1 MARIKMTVAND
12 IIFYERCEEYVLD
25 YKARNLRNGT
35 LKPIYERE
43 VYTFSACAYI
53 IYD

>member
-1 MARIKMTVAND
+1 MAKIKMTVAND
-12 IIFYERCEEYVLD
+12 KTFYEGCEEYVLD
-25 YKARNLRNGT
+25 CKDRNLRNGT